1 MEDIIKCATLP
12 ITERRSQKW
21 FDQTCYLERRRV
33 IQALHKAR
41 NRNDREYLTN
51 YSVLRKQYK
60 NLLKNTRK
68 NYIESEAAKM
78 VEEARENPYRA
89 LKPRKTQA
97 INRIAMD
104 TWEEHFTELLNQKR
118 LAQAY
123 PCTPTRTNTHN
134 PFTTEEIVTTI
145 SKLKNRKA
153 CGPDGIFNEQ
163 IKSSAE
169 ILLPALTD
177 LMNACLRT
185 GNIPTTWQTST
196 IKVLYKGKGDPCDP
210 HSYRGIA
217 LENNHLK
224 F

>member
-1 MEDIIKCATLP
+1 MVRPNVL
-12 ITERRSQKW
+12 
-21 FDQTCYLERRRV
+21 
-33 IQALHKAR
+33 
-41 NRNDREYLTN
+41 
-51 YSVLRKQYK
+51 LRKKASDTSSALGKNQQRSGRSNQLQCPQYK

-163 IKSSAE
+163 IKSAE

-210 HSYRGIA
+210 HSY
-217 LENNHLK
+217 
-224 F
+224 